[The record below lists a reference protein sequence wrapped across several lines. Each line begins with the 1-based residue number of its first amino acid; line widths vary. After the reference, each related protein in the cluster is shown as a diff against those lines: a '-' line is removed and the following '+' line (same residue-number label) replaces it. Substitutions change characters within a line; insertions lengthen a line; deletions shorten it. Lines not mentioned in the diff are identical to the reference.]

1 MFGVFCSKS
10 AEFWNQRGLELDM
23 IILGQICVKYL
34 YLKGSNLF

>member
-1 MFGVFCSKS
+1 MFGVFCFRS
-10 AEFWNQRGLELDM
+10 AECFNQRGLELDM